1 MLCCLIY
8 HIQTCALFCFLKQLF
23 IKGQLMSTD
32 LQNDIPTITS
42 NGFANLNL
50 DSALLRAIEESGYT
64 TPTAIQAQAIP
75 VITAGNDLMA
85 SAQTGTGKTAAFML
99 PALNLLATPHALKS
113 RGPRI
118 LVLVPTRELAAQVN
132 EAARK
137 YGKFIRARTVSI
149 VGGMPYPLQNKL
161 LSQPLDI
168 LVATP
173 GRLLDHMER
182 GRIDLTRLQML
193 ILDEADR
200 MLDMGFLPDVE
211 RICSQLTAERQTLLF
226 SATLDGDIARI
237 AKQILKNPKTIQ
249 VATQKEKHA
258 NIEQRLHYV
267 DDMTHKNKL
276 LEHLLIAPDMNQ
288 AIIFTSTKR
297 HADLLAE
304 DLYAAGHKTA
314 ALHGDMTQGARNRT
328 LTKLRHG
335 DVKVLVATDVAA
347 RGIDVQGISHVINY
361 DLPKFAEDYVHRI
374 GRTGRAGA
382 SGIAISFASNMDRH
396 ILRKIEQFT
405 GNRLEAAVVEGFEP
419 KRAFKADGPS
429 TGRGSSR
436 GNDRNSRNERSHAPG
451 GRGGYQPRDNA
462 RPSFGDRAAFSDAP
476 ARHMG
481 GEKPAGRADG
491 ERSYGPRAGGFNER
505 NKERSQ
511 DGARPARAFGDKPSF
526 GDRAAFGA
534 KPAYNSERPARN
546 AERFGSDNSNKT
558 MPRDE
563 SGEVNGNSRSY
574 TKDTDMQFAREL
586 SKGFGGKSNG
596 DKAFN
601 DKGSSPKPFAR
612 KPEGGYGDRPNRSS
626 APRSN
631 TARGDVPRSS
641 APRSEAPRGD
651 FAKPSTGEKFGNPR
665 PRPTGDRPARSGGD
679 SAPRRTRSF
688 A

>member
-1 MLCCLIY
+1 LSFESL
-8 HIQTCALFCFLKQLF
+8 
-23 IKGQLMSTD
+23 
-32 LQNDIPTITS
+32 
-42 NGFANLNL
+42 NLNP
-50 DSALLRAIEESGYT
+50 AILRAIEESGYT
-64 TPTAIQAQAIP
+64 EPTAIQAQAIP
-75 VITAGNDLMA
+75 VVTGGHDLMA

-99 PALNLLATPHALKS
+99 PALNLLATPHELKS

-137 YGKFIRARTVSI
+137 YGKFLRARTVSI

-182 GRIDLTRLQML
+182 GRIDLSRLQML

-211 RICSQLTAERQTLLF
+211 RICSQLSTERQTLLF

-288 AIIFTSTKR
+288 VIIFTSTKR
-297 HADLLAE
+297 HADVLAE

-374 GRTGRAGA
+374 GRTGRANNT
-382 SGIAISFASNMDRH
+382 GIAISFASNMDRH

-405 GNRLEAAVVEGFEP
+405 GQRLEAAVIEGFEP
-419 KRAFKADGPS
+419 KRAMKINGAPGKS
-429 TGRGSSR
+429 GGSRGSERS
-436 GNDRNSRNERSHAPG
+436 NRNERSHTPG
-451 GRGGYQPRDNA
+451 GRGGYQPRDNNRA
-462 RPSFGDRAAFSDAP
+462 SFGDRI
-476 ARHMG
+476 M
-481 GEKPAGRADG
+481 GEKPSGRPNHKSNDRGDFKSSDRPQGRTFAD
-491 ERSYGPRAGGFNER
+491 RSDRPVR
-505 NKERSQ
+505 NV
-511 DGARPARAFGDKPSF
+511 
-526 GDRAAFGA
+526 
-534 KPAYNSERPARN
+534 
-546 AERFGSDNSNKT
+546 ERFTNN
-558 MPRDE
+558 E
-563 SGEVNGNSRSY
+563 SAGNRESKPTEINGNSRSY

-596 DKAFN
+596 DRASN
-601 DKGSSPKPFAR
+601 DRGAAPKSYAR
-612 KPEGGYGDRPNRSS
+612 KPEGSFGARPNRSEGG
-626 APRSN
+626 RS
-631 TARGDVPRSS
+631 V
-641 APRSEAPRGD
+641 PRGD
-651 FAKPSTGEKFGNPR
+651 APRVATGEKFGNPR
-665 PRPTGDRPARSGGD
+665 PQRGNDRPASSGRSSASTGRSGGD
-679 SAPRRTRSF
+679 ASPRRPRSF

>member
-1 MLCCLIY
+1 LLL
-8 HIQTCALFCFLKQLF
+8 HR
-23 IKGQLMSTD
+23 KGHTLSFE
-32 LQNDIPTITS
+32 L
-42 NGFANLNL
+42 LNL
-50 DSALLRAIEESGYT
+50 DNAILRAIEESGYT

-75 VITAGNDLMA
+75 VITEGHDLMA

-249 VATQKEKHA
+249 VAGQKEKHA

-405 GNRLEAAVVEGFEP
+405 GNRMEAAVVEGFEP
-419 KRAFKADGPS
+419 KRAFNSGSGDAP
-429 TGRGSSR
+429 RGNRGAPSR
-436 GNDRNSRNERSHAPG
+436 GGRNERAAHTPG
-451 GRGGYQPRDNA
+451 GRGGYQPRDNN
-462 RPSFGDRAAFSDAP
+462 RPSFGDRI
-476 ARHMG
+476 M
-481 GEKPAGRADG
+481 GEKPAGRDA
-491 ERSYGPRAGGFNER
+491 EKSYGPRSGGFNDR
-505 NKERSQ
+505 NKERTH
-511 DGARPARAFGDKPSF
+511 DGARPASRSF
-526 GDRAAFGA
+526 ADR
-534 KPAYNSERPARN
+534 SDRPAPNR
-546 AERFGSDNSNKT
+546 ERFGNNESAGNRQ
-558 MPRDE
+558 PRE
-563 SGEVNGNSRSY
+563 GSGEVNGNSRSY

-586 SKGFGGKSNG
+586 SKGFG
-596 DKAFN
+596 
-601 DKGSSPKPFAR
+601 DKGNAAKPYAR
-612 KPEGGYGDRPNRSS
+612 KPEGGFGDRNRSESGRSS
-626 APRSN
+626 APRSS
-631 TARGDVPRSS
+631 TSGS
-641 APRSEAPRGD
+641 APRNDSPRV
-651 FAKPSTGEKFGNPR
+651 STGEKFGNPR
-665 PRPTGDRPARSGGD
+665 PRATGDRANSNTVRAGGD
-679 SAPRRTRSF
+679 SAPRRPRSF

>member
-1 MLCCLIY
+1 
-8 HIQTCALFCFLKQLF
+8 
-23 IKGQLMSTD
+23 MSFE
-32 LQNDIPTITS
+32 S
-42 NGFANLNL
+42 LNL
-50 DSALLRAIEESGYT
+50 HPSILRAIEETGYT

-75 VITAGNDLMA
+75 VVLEGNDLMA

-99 PALNLLATPHALKS
+99 PALNLLATPHESKT
-113 RGPRI
+113 RGPRV
-118 LVLVPTRELAAQVN
+118 LVLTPTRELAAQVN

-137 YGKFIRARTVSI
+137 YGKHMRARTVSI

-182 GRIDLTRLQML
+182 GRIDLSRLQML

-211 RICSQLTAERQTLLF
+211 RICEQLSKERQTLLF

-374 GRTGRAGA
+374 GRTGRAGKT
-382 SGIAISFASNMDRH
+382 GIAISFASNVDRH
-396 ILRKIEQFT
+396 LLRKIEQFT
-405 GNRLEAAVVEGFEP
+405 GNRMEAAVIEGFEP
-419 KRAFKADGPS
+419 KRPMKSDAPAGK
-429 TGRGSSR
+429 RGQ
-436 GNDRNSRNERSHAPG
+436 DRNARNERSHAPG
-451 GRGGYQPRDNA
+451 GRGGFKPREERGSSDRSSNDRGFGRSENRFEA
-462 RPSFGDRAAFSDAP
+462 RTDRGNHDSSREANGNTSAYAARTENSKRSEFTRNEITRTDRPNTERQGNDRARKTSFGDRNN
-476 ARHMG
+476 
-481 GEKPAGRADG
+481 AGRND
-491 ERSYGPRAGGFNER
+491 RAGSSTQNR
-505 NKERSQ
+505 
-511 DGARPARAFGDKPSF
+511 SF
-526 GDRAAFGA
+526 GDAVAFG
-534 KPAYNSERPARN
+534 K
-546 AERFGSDNSNKT
+546 
-558 MPRDE
+558 
-563 SGEVNGNSRSY
+563 
-574 TKDTDMQFAREL
+574 
-586 SKGFGGKSNG
+586 
-596 DKAFN
+596 
-601 DKGSSPKPFAR
+601 KPFAR
-612 KPEGGYGDRPNRSS
+612 EG
-626 APRSN
+626 
-631 TARGDVPRSS
+631 ARNESRNDNKVLGARYEGRAD
-641 APRSEAPRGD
+641 APRGD
-651 FAKPSTGEKFGNPR
+651 RSAPSDSRPASRNSESRSFGN
-665 PRPTGDRPARSGGD
+665 TNAGNG
-679 SAPRRTRSF
+679 APRRPRSF

>member
-1 MLCCLIY
+1 M
-8 HIQTCALFCFLKQLF
+8 
-23 IKGQLMSTD
+23 KGNTLSFE
-32 LQNDIPTITS
+32 S
-42 NGFANLNL
+42 LNL
-50 DSALLRAIEESGYT
+50 DNALLRAIEESGYT

-75 VITAGNDLMA
+75 VVTAGHDLMA

-99 PALNLLATPHALKS
+99 PALNLLATPHELKS

-118 LVLVPTRELAAQVN
+118 LVLVPTRELATQVN

-182 GRIDLTRLQML
+182 GRIDLSRLQML

-211 RICSQLTAERQTLLF
+211 RICEQLTAERQTLLF

-276 LEHLLIAPDMNQ
+276 LEHLLIAPEVNQ
-288 AIIFTSTKR
+288 VIIFTSTKR
-297 HADLLAE
+297 HCDVLAE

-328 LTKLRHG
+328 LTKLRQG

-374 GRTGRAGA
+374 GRTGRAGKT
-382 SGIAISFASNMDRH
+382 GIAISFASNMDRH

-405 GNRLEAAVVEGFEP
+405 GNRMEPGVVEGFEP
-419 KRAFKADGPS
+419 KRAMKMDGPGN
-429 TGRGSSR
+429 GRGDR
-436 GNDRNSRNERSHAPG
+436 GDIRRDAHKPG
-451 GRGGYQPRDNA
+451 GRGGFKPRDDRGGFNNRNSEPRGDRNSNFQPRDGASFNRDNSSRDENRGNRESA
-462 RPSFGDRAAFSDAP
+462 PREANGNSAGYAGRSERPSGDRPRSFGDRN
-476 ARHMG
+476 
-481 GEKPAGRADG
+481 
-491 ERSYGPRAGGFNER
+491 AGGDRSNSDR
-505 NKERSQ
+505 NR
-511 DGARPARAFGDKPSF
+511 
-526 GDRAAFGA
+526 
-534 KPAYNSERPARN
+534 SERPSGGRPSGD
-546 AERFGSDNSNKT
+546 RHLDCLLYTSPS
-558 MPRDE
+558 PRD
-563 SGEVNGNSRSY
+563 
-574 TKDTDMQFAREL
+574 
-586 SKGFGGKSNG
+586 
-596 DKAFN
+596 
-601 DKGSSPKPFAR
+601 
-612 KPEGGYGDRPNRSS
+612 
-626 APRSN
+626 
-631 TARGDVPRSS
+631 
-641 APRSEAPRGD
+641 
-651 FAKPSTGEKFGNPR
+651 
-665 PRPTGDRPARSGGD
+665 
-679 SAPRRTRSF
+679 
-688 A
+688 

>member
-1 MLCCLIY
+1 ML
-8 HIQTCALFCFLKQLF
+8 IQ
-23 IKGQLMSTD
+23 KG
-32 LQNDIPTITS
+32 TILS
-42 NGFANLNL
+42 FESLNL
-50 DSALLRAIEESGYT
+50 DSAILRAIEESGYT
-64 TPTAIQAQAIP
+64 TPTAIQSQAIP
-75 VITAGNDLMA
+75 VVTAGHDLMA

-99 PALNLLATPHALKS
+99 PALNLLATPHELKS

-118 LVLVPTRELAAQVN
+118 LVLVPTRELATQVN

-182 GRIDLTRLQML
+182 GRIDLSRLQML
-193 ILDEADR
+193 VLDEADR

-211 RICSQLTAERQTLLF
+211 RICEQLSAERQTLLF

-276 LEHLLIAPDMNQ
+276 LEHLLIAPEVNQ
-288 AIIFTSTKR
+288 VIIFTSTKR
-297 HADLLAE
+297 HADVLAE

-328 LTKLRHG
+328 LTKLRQG

-374 GRTGRAGA
+374 GRTGRAGKT
-382 SGIAISFASNMDRH
+382 GIAISFASNMDRH

-405 GNRLEAAVVEGFEP
+405 GNRMEPGVVEGFEP
-419 KRAFKADGPS
+419 KRAMKMDGPGN
-429 TGRGSSR
+429 GRGDR
-436 GNDRNSRNERSHAPG
+436 GDIRRDAHKPG
-451 GRGGYQPRDNA
+451 GRGGFKPRDDRGGNNRGGFNNRNSEPRGDRNSSFQPRDDRASFSRDENRGNRDSAPREANGNSAGYAA
-462 RPSFGDRAAFSDAP
+462 RAERPSGDRPRSFGDRSTSGDRNRSERPSGDRANAGAP
-476 ARHMG
+476 NR
-481 GEKPAGRADG
+481 
-491 ERSYGPRAGGFNER
+491 
-505 NKERSQ
+505 
-511 DGARPARAFGDKPSF
+511 SF
-526 GDRAAFGA
+526 GDAAAFG
-534 KPAYNSERPARN
+534 K
-546 AERFGSDNSNKT
+546 
-558 MPRDE
+558 
-563 SGEVNGNSRSY
+563 
-574 TKDTDMQFAREL
+574 
-586 SKGFGGKSNG
+586 
-596 DKAFN
+596 
-601 DKGSSPKPFAR
+601 KPFSRDGA
-612 KPEGGYGDRPNRSS
+612 
-626 APRSN
+626 
-631 TARGDVPRSS
+631 S
-641 APRSEAPRGD
+641 APRSEGNRDSRGNRPDANRGDNRVLGQRYEGRADAPRGD
-651 FAKPSTGEKFGNPR
+651 RSAAPSR
-665 PRPTGDRPARSGGD
+665 DSRPARSGSD
-679 SAPRRTRSF
+679 SRSFGNANAGGSGAPRRPRSF

>member
-1 MLCCLIY
+1 
-8 HIQTCALFCFLKQLF
+8 
-23 IKGQLMSTD
+23 MSFE
-32 LQNDIPTITS
+32 L
-42 NGFANLNL
+42 LNL
-50 DSALLRAIEESGYT
+50 DNAILRAIEETGYT

-75 VITAGNDLMA
+75 VVMAGSDLMA

-99 PALNLLATPHALKS
+99 PALNLLATPHELKS

-132 EAARK
+132 EATRK
-137 YGKFIRARTVSI
+137 YGKFLRARTVSI

-249 VATQKEKHA
+249 VAGQKEKHA

-328 LTKLRHG
+328 LTKLRQG

-405 GNRLEAAVVEGFEP
+405 GNGMTPTVIEGFEP
-419 KRAFKADGPS
+419 KRAIKMDGAGKS
-429 TGRGSSR
+429 GGSR
-436 GNDRNSRNERSHAPG
+436 GNDRNGRNERTHSPG
-451 GRGGYQPRDNA
+451 ARGGYQPRDNNRA
-462 RPSFGDRAAFSDAP
+462 SFGDRI
-476 ARHMG
+476 M
-481 GEKPAGRADG
+481 GEKPAGRTDG
-491 ERSYGPRAGGFNER
+491 ERSYGPRSGGFNDR
-505 NKERSQ
+505 NKERTN
-511 DGARPARAFGDKPSF
+511 DGARPASRSF
-526 GDRAAFGA
+526 GDRPAFGA
-534 KPAYNSERPARN
+534 KPAFSDRNDRPARN
-546 AERFGSDNSNKT
+546 ADRFGGESAHKST
-558 MPRDE
+558 PRDE

-596 DKAFN
+596 DRTSA
-601 DKGSSPKPFAR
+601 PKPYAR
-612 KPEGGYGDRPNRSS
+612 KAEGGFGDRNRSEAGRSS
-626 APRSN
+626 APRSS
-631 TARGDVPRSS
+631 AQRSD
-641 APRSEAPRGD
+641 APRAD
-651 FAKPSTGEKFGNPR
+651 FSKPSTGEKFGNPR
-665 PRPTGDRPARSGGD
+665 PRPTGDRANANTGRAGGD
-679 SAPRRTRSF
+679 GAPRRPRSF

>member
-1 MLCCLIY
+1 
-8 HIQTCALFCFLKQLF
+8 
-23 IKGQLMSTD
+23 MSND
-32 LQNDIPTITS
+32 LQNDSPKSSTQT
-42 NGFANLNL
+42 FADLNL
-50 DSALLRAIEESGYT
+50 DTALLRAIEESGYT
-64 TPTAIQAQAIP
+64 SPTAIQAQAIP

-249 VATQKEKHA
+249 VAGQKEKHA

-328 LTKLRHG
+328 LTKLRQG

-405 GNRLEAAVVEGFEP
+405 GNGMTPTVIEGFEP
-419 KRAFKADGPS
+419 KRAIKMDGAGKS
-429 TGRGSSR
+429 GGSR
-436 GNDRNSRNERSHAPG
+436 GNDRNGRNERAHSPG
-451 GRGGYQPRDNA
+451 ARGGYQPRDNNRA
-462 RPSFGDRAAFSDAP
+462 SFGDRI
-476 ARHMG
+476 M
-481 GEKPAGRADG
+481 GEKPAGRGDG
-491 ERSYGPRAGGFNER
+491 EKSYGPRSGGFNDR
-505 NKERSQ
+505 NKERTH
-511 DGARPARAFGDKPSF
+511 DGARPAGRSF
-526 GDRAAFGA
+526 GDR
-534 KPAYNSERPARN
+534 NDRPARN
-546 AERFGSDNSNKT
+546 DAPNRERFGSSNEAAGNRQ
-558 MPRDE
+558 PRE
-563 SGEVNGNSRSY
+563 GSEINGNSRSY
-574 TKDTDMQFAREL
+574 TKETDMSFVRDL
-586 SKGFGGKSNG
+586 SKDNGRKSFG
-596 DKAFN
+596 DR
-601 DKGSSPKPFAR
+601 SSAPKPYAR
-612 KPEGGYGDRPNRSS
+612 KPEGSLGTRPARDSGRNEGRSS
-626 APRSN
+626 APRS
-631 TARGDVPRSS
+631 D
-641 APRSEAPRGD
+641 APRTNFS
-651 FAKPSTGEKFGNPR
+651 KPSTGEKFGNPR
-665 PRPTGDRPARSGGD
+665 PQRSNDKPAGRNAGFGGD
-679 SAPRRTRSF
+679 SAPRRPRSF